1 MSRAEIAIE
10 RLKREIGGEKIF
22 TDAKS
27 IADASADNSRYYF
40 SPDFVVKA
48 HSPEDVSKVLKIA
61 NEEKIC
67 VCPRGAGSGCCGAV
81 LTVFKGIALDLSP
94 INFIEIDPVSWTARV
109 GAGAVNANVDKAAE
123 KFGLMYPPD
132 PSSKNYSTIGGNIAC
147 NAGGLR
153 AAKYGTTRD
162 YVAALKVCLA
172 DGRIAEFSRPL
183 RKFSVGMNL
192 KDLFIGSEG
201 SLGVIVE
208 AWLKL
213 VKRPPFKAATLAYF
227 KSDNEA
233 FACVQEILKS
243 NIMPAVL
250 EFMDEQS
257 AAAAAQ
263 FQNIK
268 MPQFSVL
275 LIELDGE
282 KSEINSAQKILDE
295 ILKRRAEKFETEEN
309 GEKAERLW
317 QMRRC
322 CSPAMLLLN
331 KSKLNQDIV
340 LPISKTAEFFDYFK
354 ALGREYNL
362 PTPTFGHAADGNY
375 HIHFMYDDSDESQ
388 KRGAF
393 EAMGKAVLK
402 TVELGGAISGEHGI
416 GITKAKYFGI
426 QIKDA
431 EFEMMKRV
439 KKAFDPNGI
448 LNPQLCYLN
457 TIDIRAYPQR
467 KDIALPWDKR

>member
-1 MSRAEIAIE
+1 MSRIAKAIE
-10 RLKREIGGEKIF
+10 LLKSGLGGEKIF
-22 TDAKS
+22 TDADSLAEAS
-27 IADASADNSRYYF
+27 IDNSRYYF
-40 SPDFVVKA
+40 SPDVLVKA
-48 HSPEDVSKVLKIA
+48 RSIEDVSKTLKIA
-61 NEEKIC
+61 NAEKIF
-67 VCPRGAGSGCCGAV
+67 VSVRGAGSGCCGAA
-81 LTVFKGIALDLSP
+81 LPVFKGIALDLSG
-94 INFIEIDPVSWTARV
+94 INFIEIDPVSWTARA
-109 GAGAVNANVDKAAE
+109 GAGAVNAEIDKAAA
-123 KFGLMYPPD
+123 KYGLMYPPD

-153 AAKYGTTRD
+153 AAKYGSTRD

-183 RKFSVGMNL
+183 RKFAVGMNL

-213 VKRPPFKAATLAYF
+213 VKRPPFKTTTLAYF
-227 KSDNEA
+227 KSDNDA
-233 FACVQEILKS
+233 FACTQEILKS

-250 EFMDEQS
+250 EFMDAES
-257 AAAAAQ
+257 AAAAAK
-263 FQNIK
+263 FQNIN
-268 MPQFSVL
+268 MPQFAVL
-275 LIELDGE
+275 LIALDGE
-282 KSEINSAQKILDE
+282 RGEIESSQKILDE
-295 ILKRRAEKFETEEN
+295 ILKLRAEKFETEEDE
-309 GEKAERLW
+309 EKAERLW
-317 QMRRC
+317 QTRRC

-354 ALGREYNL
+354 GLGRETGL

-388 KRGAF
+388 KQKAF
-393 EAMGKAVLK
+393 EAMGKAVAK
-402 TVELGGAISGEHGI
+402 AVELGGAISGEHGI
-416 GITKAKYFGI
+416 GITKAKYFGL

-439 KKAFDPNGI
+439 KNAFDPSGI

-457 TIDIRAYPQR
+457 TIDISAFPQR
-467 KDIALPWDKR
+467 KDIPLPWDKR